1 MAYLDFSE
9 VLQSIRPRCLALL
22 WQIKGAACA
31 VGFPNRVFND
41 SWVVGFWRADHGRHD
56 VGLGRRAWALA
67 QAIPGSLGPQGAAT
81 DVSALRGGADRP
93 RRSQERSAD
102 GGAACAWRL

>member
-1 MAYLDFSE
+1 MPQLLAPFRRDGAGCL
-9 VLQSIRPRCLALL
+9 LGGKCRCRPGGHDDVDLTRLALL

-31 VGFPNRVFND
+31 VGFPNRVLND

-81 DVSALRGGADRP
+81 DVSAL
-93 RRSQERSAD
+93 
-102 GGAACAWRL
+102 